1 MRPFNPP
8 RTVANS
14 VGLNGAGERYNFILI
29 GGRSVGATSNGNGAA
44 SAAPRGEYNGS
55 GNNGAQTNGF
65 LANGA
70 HSTNGLHAKGIH
82 KNGLSAAPKDRVT
95 DVAVVGYGNWGSKHV
110 RVFSSMPDVKV
121 TVVDSDPLRLASAKS
136 AFPMVELDECL
147 DRALETADVVVV
159 ATPPGSHAPIAHA
172 AIRAGCHV
180 LVEKPLAT
188 SVIECE
194 DLIDAARLNGVHLMV
209 GHTFEH
215 DATIWKLREIVQSGI
230 LGDVRYID
238 WNVTAR
244 LQSPYVRVYNE
255 DREITAWFLLD
266 LTPSVDFGSQV
277 NKRSVSA
284 EFVAVLA
291 RLLTRHGNRI
301 GAVFYG
307 DQVDTVIPA
316 RTGRRQA
323 LHILHRM
330 LSRPDASRSS
340 ETDLGELLRTGFR
353 VIPRRSL
360 VFIVSDFITV
370 PGWTKPLAH
379 LAQRHEVIAVR
390 LFDPLEMDLPDLGF
404 VLMRD
409 AETGE
414 QLFVDTHDR
423 SFRRRF
429 AALAAT
435 HEQDLRFA
443 FGQAGVDALE
453 LSTNDSLVDAI
464 LRFADLRKRR
474 RQLAAGATL
483 ARSSRGSYD
492 ISLA

>member
-1 MRPFNPP
+1 MSSSPHSIP
-8 RTVANS
+8 
-14 VGLNGAGERYNFILI
+14 G
-29 GGRSVGATSNGNGAA
+29 A
-44 SAAPRGEYNGS
+44 SAEQILRRLEWTVIRRLDGLLQGDYQTLFRGFGLDLADIREY
-55 GNNGAQTNGF
+55 Q
-65 LANGA
+65 
-70 HSTNGLHAKGIH
+70 
-82 KNGLSAAPKDRVT
+82 
-95 DVAVVGYGNWGSKHV
+95 Y
-110 RVFSSMPDVKV
+110 
-121 TVVDSDPLRLASAKS
+121 
-136 AFPMVELDECL
+136 
-147 DRALETADVVVV
+147 
-159 ATPPGSHAPIAHA
+159 
-172 AIRAGCHV
+172 
-180 LVEKPLAT
+180 
-188 SVIECE
+188 
-194 DLIDAARLNGVHLMV
+194 
-209 GHTFEH
+209 H
-215 DATIWKLREIVQSGI
+215 D
-230 LGDVRYID
+230 DVRYID

-266 LTPSVDFGSQV
+266 LTPSVDFGSRV

-340 ETDLGELLRTGFR
+340 ETDLGELLQSGFR

-360 VFIVSDFITV
+360 VFIVSDFISV

-429 AALAAT
+429 AALASD
-435 HEQDLRFA
+435 HEQKLRSA

-453 LSTNDSLVDAI
+453 LSTDDDLVDAI

-483 ARSSRGSYD
+483 PRSSRGSYD